1 MNPINSF
8 KKWLL
13 NILVPYI
20 EGMPYLESTNKKKK
34 DLSQE
39 QRFRDL
45 FKKRKSALI
54 VGALVFCLIVFGI
67 GKSFSFITGLIV
79 FSSFLVIFWSSF
91 GEQLMGM
98 FKFKKKNKKNKK

>member
-1 MNPINSF
+1 MNPINAF

-13 NILVPYI
+13 SLLIPFI
-20 EGMPYLESTNKKKK
+20 EGTNKKK

-67 GKSFSFITGLIV
+67 GKSFIFITGLIV
-79 FSSFLVIFWSSF
+79 ISSFAVILWSSF
-91 GEQLMGM
+91 GEQLIGM
-98 FKFKKKNKKNKK
+98 SKSKKNKK

>member
-1 MNPINSF
+1 MNPINAF

-20 EGMPYLESTNKKKK
+20 EGTNKKKK

-54 VGALVFCLIVFGI
+54 VGALVFCLTLFGI
-67 GKSFSFITGLIV
+67 GKSFLFIAGLIV
-79 FSSFLVIFWSSF
+79 CSSFLVIFWSSF

-98 FKFKKKNKKNKK
+98 FKLKKKKK